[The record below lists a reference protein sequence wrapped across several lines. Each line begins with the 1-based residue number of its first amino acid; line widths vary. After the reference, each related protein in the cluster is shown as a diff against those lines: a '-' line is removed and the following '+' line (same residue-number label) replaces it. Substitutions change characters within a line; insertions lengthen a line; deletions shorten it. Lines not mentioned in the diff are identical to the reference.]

1 GIFCLPLSLCALL
14 LSARPRDKCRPFF
27 GPGGWLCTVAPRQAG
42 GFGVVQLALG
52 KDHEV
57 EPQRNSPLFIEQV
70 RTFRHELSHMA
81 RVEIHQLWSAPMGAF
96 EFPNQLNDVV
106 PHMHTHCPTLPARSF
121 CEPCGGC
128 RFARLVRVWFS
139 PGRGARILPKAR
151 YIRLSSGIPAF
162 SGGWRHGRMRRLSDV
177 TVMGACVT
185 ALCRHRLPDRN
196 PWNSHRTDCF
206 FVWLLGARSCGRRGF
221 QVGPVIRGLI
231 SAPRSFI
238 HSGYT
243 ARPARRNAP
252 RSEITRMVVRI
263 LSIVFPL
270 IVIAALGYFIGRRT
284 PLNLVDANKLNMD
297 VFLPALVFS
306 ALASKDFRVG
316 EYATLALAT
325 FIVVIGSGL
334 LGWAVA
340 RAAGIAGKTF
350 VPPIMF
356 NNCGNLGLP
365 LAVLAFGEQA
375 LAPAVVMFVV
385 SNFLHFSFGAWL
397 LNHKTRLMTI
407 WLVPS
412 VFATILGLAVSAAG

>member
-1 GIFCLPLSLCALL
+1 
-14 LSARPRDKCRPFF
+14 
-27 GPGGWLCTVAPRQAG
+27 
-42 GFGVVQLALG
+42 
-52 KDHEV
+52 
-57 EPQRNSPLFIEQV
+57 
-70 RTFRHELSHMA
+70 
-81 RVEIHQLWSAPMGAF
+81 
-96 EFPNQLNDVV
+96 
-106 PHMHTHCPTLPARSF
+106 
-121 CEPCGGC
+121 
-128 RFARLVRVWFS
+128 
-139 PGRGARILPKAR
+139 
-151 YIRLSSGIPAF
+151 
-162 SGGWRHGRMRRLSDV
+162 
-177 TVMGACVT
+177 
-185 ALCRHRLPDRN
+185 
-196 PWNSHRTDCF
+196 
-206 FVWLLGARSCGRRGF
+206 
-221 QVGPVIRGLI
+221 
-231 SAPRSFI
+231 
-238 HSGYT
+238 
-243 ARPARRNAP
+243 
-252 RSEITRMVVRI
+252 MVVRI

-375 LAPAVVMFVV
+375 LAPAVVMFIV

-412 VFATILGLAVSAAG
+412 VFATILGLAVSAAGIELWPPLAQAIKMLGDVSIPLMLFALGVRLAGARYDSWRVGMIAALTRPLAGVALVLPLLLVLDLPVQQRALLLVFGALPPAVLNYMFAERYKQEPERVASMVMIGNLLAIVVLPLVLAVALP